1 MKASS
6 FTKSP
11 NTFVPLQARIW
22 HACTAVQC
30 YVHTLWREHSR
41 RVLYNTTCEGS
52 ESHTGRQQATE
63 GRDIIRPIAPSSSMG
78 GMPLLGSVD
87 IRESFGGFDED

>member
-11 NTFVPLQARIW
+11 YTFVPLQAIGYDMLALLSSDMR
-22 HACTAVQC
+22 
-30 YVHTLWREHSR
+30 REHSR

-52 ESHTGRQQATE
+52 EPHTGRQQATQ

-78 GMPLLGSVD
+78 GMPLFSSVD
-87 IRESFGGFDED
+87 IRESFRGFD